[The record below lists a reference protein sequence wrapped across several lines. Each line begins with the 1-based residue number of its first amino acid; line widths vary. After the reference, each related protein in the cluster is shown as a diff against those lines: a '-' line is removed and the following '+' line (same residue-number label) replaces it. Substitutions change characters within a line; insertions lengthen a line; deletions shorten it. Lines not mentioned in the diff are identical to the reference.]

1 MYYDPT
7 QRFWSKVKRGPKCWL
22 WQAGTARGYGRFSFQ
37 GRDIQATHFVWKLR
51 RGPIPKGKIIMHTC
65 DVKRCVRLAHLKLGT
80 KRENLLDCIA
90 KGLYRGRGPAR
101 EYL

>member
-1 MYYDPT
+1 MD
-7 QRFWSKVKRGPKCWL
+7 KVVKGPKCWE
-22 WQAGTARGYGRFSFQ
+22 WTGTRSNGYGRFTAKV
-37 GRDIQATHFVWKLR
+37 GNRHKECTATRWIWEYR
-51 RGPIPKGKIIMHTC
+51 RGPIPKGKILMHRC
-65 DVKRCVRLAHLKLGT
+65 DNPPCVRLAHLKLGT